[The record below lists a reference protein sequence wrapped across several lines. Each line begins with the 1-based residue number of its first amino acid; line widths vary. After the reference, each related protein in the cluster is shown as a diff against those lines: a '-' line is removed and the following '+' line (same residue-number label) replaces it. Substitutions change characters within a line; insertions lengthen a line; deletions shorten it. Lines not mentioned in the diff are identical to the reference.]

1 MCPEN
6 ENPLDNTKRIYIEDT
21 SQNTYNSN
29 INRNKSQRI
38 RYIFIEKYTS
48 LTS

>member
-21 SQNTYNSN
+21 
-29 INRNKSQRI
+29 
-38 RYIFIEKYTS
+38 IFIEKYTS